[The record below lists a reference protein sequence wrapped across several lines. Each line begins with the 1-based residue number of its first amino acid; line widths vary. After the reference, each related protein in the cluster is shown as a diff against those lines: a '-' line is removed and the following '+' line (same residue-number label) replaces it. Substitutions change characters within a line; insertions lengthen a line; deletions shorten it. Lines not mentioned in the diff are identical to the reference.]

1 MRASRTVVLSVAMAG
16 ALVASMVGGGTAG
29 AATSPSKSPVTIAY
43 LGILTGPNASPT
55 AENPVKLAAQQINAK
70 GGVKGHPVKLEF
82 YDANIT
88 PQQAVTA
95 TQKALATNPTAIIG
109 PLVDDQVQAT
119 AQLLKQSGVP
129 TLGLTSGPL
138 TDFTNT
144 HLDNFFDIN
153 PIDYNTAKAAA
164 KYAYTKFKPKTVGLI
179 YTQDAASTAS
189 ATFIQAFLRKDG
201 VKHFIVRSE
210 ADGVTDATTAVLAM
224 KSADVV
230 FVNSFPVTDGLLVTE
245 LAQNGITAPI
255 MGAQADNAVQAFKL
269 APNSAMANMYYTPYC
284 DPDVNTTKQA
294 KGFTSAYKAAYPSTT
309 QTAVDDPATYDGV
322 YLIAKAIQAAGGN
335 TSHSS
340 IVSQLKKLTYQGAC
354 GPYKNDSEHVMIN
367 QAQVVKLGSNGPSG
381 KQLMATYNFG
391 SIPANAKG

>member
-1 MRASRTVVLSVAMAG
+1 MQMRATRALAAASIAGVLVLS
-16 ALVASMVGGGTAG
+16 MVVGSAAG
-29 AATSPSKSPVTIAY
+29 AAGTSKSPITIAY

-55 AENPVKLAAQQINAK
+55 AENPLKLAADEINAR
-70 GGVKGHPVKLEF
+70 GGADGHPVKLEF

-119 AQLLKQSGVP
+119 TQLLKQSGVP

-138 TDFTNT
+138 TDYTNT
-144 HLDNFFDIN
+144 HLNNFFDIN
-153 PIDYNTAKAAA
+153 PIDYNTAQAEA
-164 KYAYTKFKPKTVGLI
+164 KYVYTKYKPKTVGLI

-189 ATFIQAFLRKDG
+189 ANFIEEFLKKDG
-201 VKHFIVRSE
+201 VKNFIVRSE

-224 KSADVV
+224 KPADAV

-255 MGAQADNAVQAFKL
+255 MGAQGDNAVQAFKL
-269 APNSAMANMYYTPYC
+269 APASAMANMYYPPYC
-284 DPDVNTTKQA
+284 DPDVNTTTQA
-294 KGFTSAYKAAYPSTT
+294 KAFTSAYKAAYPTT
-309 QTAVDDPATYDGV
+309 SQTAVDDPATYDGV
-322 YLIAKAIQAAGGN
+322 YLIAKAIQAAGGS
-335 TSHSS
+335 TSHSA
-340 IVSQLKKLTYQGAC
+340 IVTQLEKLQYQGAC

-367 QAQVVKLGSNGPSG
+367 QAQIVKLGSNGPSG
-381 KQLMATYNFG
+381 KELMATYNFG
-391 SIPANAKG
+391 SIPASAH

>member
-1 MRASRTVVLSVAMAG
+1 MRAIRTLALPLAMASALVLSV
-16 ALVASMVGGGTAG
+16 VVGG
-29 AATSPSKSPVTIAY
+29 AADAASASKSPITIAY

-55 AENPVKLAAQQINAK
+55 AENPLKLAADEINAR
-70 GGVKGHPVKLEF
+70 GGADGHPVKLEF

-138 TDFTNT
+138 TDYTNI
-144 HLDNFFDIN
+144 HLNNFFDIN
-153 PIDYNTAKAAA
+153 PIDYNTAQAEA
-164 KYAYTKFKPKTVGLI
+164 KYVYTKYKPKTVGLI

-189 ATFIQAFLRKDG
+189 ANFIEEFLKKDG
-201 VKHFIVRSE
+201 VKNFIVRSE

-224 KSADVV
+224 KPADAV
-230 FVNSFPVTDGLLVTE
+230 FVNSFPVTDGLLITE

-255 MGAQADNAVQAFKL
+255 MGAQGDNAVQAFKL
-269 APNSAMANMYYTPYC
+269 APASAMANMYYPPYC
-284 DPDVNTTKQA
+284 DPDVNTTTQA
-294 KGFTSAYKAAYPSTT
+294 KAFTSAYKAAYPSTS

-322 YLIAKAIQAAGGN
+322 YLIAKAIQAADGN
-335 TSHSS
+335 TSHSA
-340 IVSQLKKLTYQGAC
+340 IVTQLEKLQYQGAC

-367 QAQVVKLGSNGPSG
+367 QAQIVKLGSNGPSG
-381 KQLMATYNFG
+381 KELMATYNFG
-391 SIPANAKG
+391 SIPASAH

>member
-1 MRASRTVVLSVAMAG
+1 MRATRALAAAATAGVLVLSMVVGSA
-16 ALVASMVGGGTAG
+16 AS
-29 AATSPSKSPVTIAY
+29 AASTSKSPITIAY

-55 AENPVKLAAQQINAK
+55 AENPLKLAADEINAR
-70 GGVKGHPVKLEF
+70 GGADGHPVKLEF

-138 TDFTNT
+138 TDYTNT
-144 HLDNFFDIN
+144 HLNNFFDIN
-153 PIDYNTAKAAA
+153 PIDYNTAQAEA
-164 KYAYTKFKPKTVGLI
+164 KYVYTKYKPKTVGLI

-189 ATFIQAFLRKDG
+189 ANFIEEFLKKDG
-201 VKHFIVRSE
+201 VKNFIVRSE

-224 KSADVV
+224 KPADAV

-245 LAQNGITAPI
+245 LAQNGITVPI
-255 MGAQADNAVQAFKL
+255 MGAQGDNAVQAFKL
-269 APNSAMANMYYTPYC
+269 APASAMANMYYPPYC
-284 DPDVNTTKQA
+284 DPDVNTTTQA
-294 KGFTSAYKAAYPSTT
+294 KAFTSAYKAAYPSTS

-322 YLIAKAIQAAGGN
+322 SLIAKAIQAAGGS
-335 TSHSS
+335 TSHSA
-340 IVSQLKKLTYQGAC
+340 IVTQLEKLQYQGAC

-367 QAQVVKLGSNGPSG
+367 QAQIVKLGSNGPSG
-381 KQLMATYNFG
+381 KELMATYNFG
-391 SIPANAKG
+391 SIPASAH

>member
-1 MRASRTVVLSVAMAG
+1 MRAIRTVALPLAMAG
-16 ALVASMVGGGTAG
+16 ALVLSVVVGG
-29 AATSPSKSPVTIAY
+29 AADAANASKSPITIAY

-55 AENPVKLAAQQINAK
+55 AENPLKLAADQINAR
-70 GGVKGHPVKLEF
+70 GGADGHPVKLEF

-144 HLDNFFDIN
+144 HLSNFFDIN
-153 PIDYNTAKAAA
+153 PIDYNTAQAEA
-164 KYAYTKFKPKTVGLI
+164 KYVYTKYKPKTVGLI

-189 ATFIQAFLRKDG
+189 ANFIEEFLKKDG
-201 VKHFIVRSE
+201 VKNFIVRSE

-224 KSADVV
+224 KPADAV

-255 MGAQADNAVQAFKL
+255 MGAQGDNAVQAFKL
-269 APNSAMANMYYTPYC
+269 APASAMANMYYPPYC
-284 DPDVNTTKQA
+284 DPDVNTTTQA
-294 KGFTSAYKAAYPSTT
+294 KAFTSAYKAAYPSTS

-335 TSHSS
+335 TSHSA
-340 IVSQLKKLTYQGAC
+340 IVTQLEKLQYQGAC

-367 QAQVVKLGSNGPSG
+367 QAQIVKLGSNGPSG
-381 KQLMATYNFG
+381 KELMATYNFG
-391 SIPANAKG
+391 SIPASAH

>member
-1 MRASRTVVLSVAMAG
+1 VLPLAVAAALVLSLMATG
-16 ALVASMVGGGTAG
+16 PAG
-29 AATSPSKSPVTIAY
+29 AAGKSTSPITIAY

-55 AENPVKLAAQQINAK
+55 AENPLKLAANQINSK
-70 GGVKGHPVKLEF
+70 GGVNGHPVKLEF

-138 TDFTNT
+138 TDLTNT

-153 PIDYNTAKAAA
+153 PIDYNTAQAEA
-164 KYAYTKFKPKTVGLI
+164 KYVYTKFKPKTVGLI

-189 ATFIQAFLRKDG
+189 ANFIQQFLKKDG
-201 VKHFIVRSE
+201 VKNFIVRSE

-224 KSADVV
+224 KPADAV
-230 FVNSFPVTDGLLVTE
+230 FVASFPVTDGLLVTE

-255 MGAQADNAVQAFKL
+255 MGAQGDNAVQAFKL
-269 APNSAMANMYYTPYC
+269 APASAMANMYYPPYC

-294 KGFTSAYKAAYPSTT
+294 KAYTSAYKAAYPATS
-309 QTAVDDPATYDGV
+309 QTAVDVPSTYDGV
-322 YLIAKAIQAAGGN
+322 YLIAKAVQAAGGN

-340 IVSQLKKLTYQGAC
+340 IVAQLKKLTYQGAC
-354 GPYKNDSEHVMIN
+354 GPYKNDAEHVMIN
-367 QAQVVKLGSNGPSG
+367 QAQIVKLGSNGPSG
-381 KQLMATYNFG
+381 KQLMASYNFG
-391 SIPANAKG
+391 TIPASAH

>member
-1 MRASRTVVLSVAMAG
+1 VRVSRTVVLPLAVAS
-16 ALVASMVGGGTAG
+16 ALVLSLVATG
-29 AATSPSKSPVTIAY
+29 AADAAVSSTSPITIAY

-55 AENPVKLAAQQINAK
+55 AENPLKLAASQINSK
-70 GGVKGHPVKLEF
+70 GGVNGHPVKLEF

-138 TDFTNT
+138 TDLTNT
-144 HLDNFFDIN
+144 HLNNFFDIN
-153 PIDYNTAKAAA
+153 PIDYNTAQAEA
-164 KYAYTKFKPKTVGLI
+164 KYVYTKFKPKTVGLI

-189 ATFIQAFLRKDG
+189 ANFIQQFLKKDG
-201 VKHFIVRSE
+201 VKNFIVRSE

-224 KSADVV
+224 KPADAV
-230 FVNSFPVTDGLLVTE
+230 FVASFPVTDGLLVTE
-245 LAQNGITAPI
+245 LAQNGITGPI
-255 MGAQADNAVQAFKL
+255 MGAQGDNAVQAFKL
-269 APNSAMANMYYTPYC
+269 APASAMANMYYPPYC

-294 KGFTSAYKAAYPSTT
+294 KAYTAAYKAAYPATT
-309 QTAVDDPATYDGV
+309 QTAVDVPSTYDGV

-335 TSHSS
+335 TAHSS
-340 IVSQLKKLTYQGAC
+340 IVSQLKKITYQGAC
-354 GPYKNDSEHVMIN
+354 GPYKNDAEHVMIN
-367 QAQVVKLGSNGPSG
+367 QAQIVKLGSNGPSG
-381 KQLMATYNFG
+381 KQLMASYNFG
-391 SIPANAKG
+391 TIPANAH